1 MTERINVEE
10 LEKLK
15 SQVDDVV
22 VLDVRPSTSF
32 ESGHIAGALSIP
44 IYSICEQALNLPNK
58 QKIVVYSQN
67 AKDSMSTQA
76 FLALKNQGFK
86 DVQILDIGFVEWES
100 LANPI
105 AKAENIRSSEQVPSY
120 KAMSVPFLP
129 SNIEA
134 FTTRQGE
141 FIESDEVVSFLESR
155 TQIYEFDHLGYEKKT
170 VDQVS
175 GIYLMINP
183 DPINLELVPEGSLVI
198 SHHKIST
205 HHNRIYAGMLEQA
218 ETNNFNIFNFHLGW
232 DVMPDGIADSFLRH
246 FGLSRHEYEKV
257 DLTYR
262 GHVIQKLG
270 AIMNKAVSMEDLIT
284 RLQWM
289 NVMPSAI
296 INPQCKTSMI
306 GYIPGGGFVDQMII
320 EMADL
325 GVDVLIS
332 SDYNWVVETVA
343 REVGVSLVEIDHYVS
358 ERYGLHSMRKLLAD
372 EFPKTP
378 SIILENIDN
387 IQCSDDDCTCS
398 S

>member
-1 MTERINVEE
+1 MSERISVEE

-15 SQVDDVV
+15 SRGDDVV
-22 VLDVRPSTSF
+22 ILDVRPSTSF
-32 ESGHIAGALSIP
+32 ESGHIAGALSVP
-44 IYSICEQALNLPNK
+44 LYSICEQALNLPNK
-58 QKIVVYSQN
+58 QTIVVYSQD
-67 AKDSMSTQA
+67 AKDSMSAQA
-76 FLALKNQGFK
+76 FLALKNHGFK
-86 DVQILDIGFVEWES
+86 DVQMLDCGFVEWES

-105 AKAENIRSSEQVPSY
+105 AEAENIRSSDQVTSY

-129 SNIEA
+129 SDIEA
-134 FTTRQGE
+134 FTPGQGD
-141 FIESDEVVSFLESR
+141 FIDSDEVVSFLESR

-170 VDQVS
+170 VEQVN

-183 DPINLELVPEGSLVI
+183 DPINLALVPNGSLVI

-205 HHNRIYAGMLEQA
+205 HNNRIYAGMLEQA
-218 ETNNFNIFNFHLGW
+218 EKSQFNIFNFHLGW
-232 DVMPDGIADSFLRH
+232 DVMPDGIGDSFLHH
-246 FGLSRHEYEKV
+246 FGLSRDEFEKV

-270 AIMNKAVSMEDLIT
+270 TIMKKAVSMEDLIT

-296 INPQCKTSMI
+296 INPQCKTSRI

-343 REVGVSLVEIDHYVS
+343 REVGVSLVEIDHYIS
-358 ERYGLHSMRKLLAD
+358 ERYGLQTMKRILTDQFS
-372 EFPKTP
+372 ETP
-378 SIILENIDN
+378 TNILENIDN
-387 IQCSDDDCTCS
+387 IQCSHEDCSCS
-398 S
+398 